1 MREEEREK
9 VIRYLFF
16 FLPFALLPSRVTRT
30 SRRLELVSLRLKK
43 AKQLRLICRVLRLTS
58 GYY

>member
-16 FLPFALLPSRVTRT
+16 FPFALLPSRVTRT
-30 SRRLELVSLRLKK
+30 SRCLALVSVRLKK
-43 AKQLRLICRVLRLTS
+43 AKQLRLICKVLRLTS